1 MRTQTTLDVWMN
13 GTFVGRWSRDKGVH
27 TFEYDVSYVQ
37 NPNACPLSLSLPL
50 YQTSVGTFV
59 ESFFDNLL
67 PDSFEIRR
75 RLARRFGCAS
85 DSAFD
90 ILAETGRD
98 CVGALQILKKDSPIP
113 SVRTVEKQALTE
125 HEIEL
130 LLLDAV
136 SNNPISVNNDDF
148 FRISLAGAQEKT
160 ALLSHDGSWCMSLGA
175 TPSTHIIKLPIR
187 AMNSLSLDL
196 HNSVENEWL
205 CLQILQAF
213 GLPVAQADMHDFGN
227 QRVLV
232 VKRFDRKLSGDGSWY
247 VRIPQEDFCQAH
259 GLPSSRKY
267 EVDKGVGIQACMDL
281 LQASSQAYGDRKT
294 FLSAHFLYWL
304 MAAPDAHAKNF
315 SLYLEQQGR
324 FRMTPLYDV
333 LSLHPVIGKGKGQ
346 IFDRKVTLAMGL
358 ERRAHR
364 YGWSTMQRQHWL
376 DTAKLCGAEHIM
388 QTIMDETLHSLP
400 QVLDCLE
407 RQLPQD
413 FPQDVAQPIFN
424 GMRKAAL
431 RLQS

>member
-1 MRTQTTLDVWMN
+1 MQYPIQTPVQLGSYLRTRRKALGLTQKEAALRIGLLPKTISALENNPLHCSIEVVAAAFSSGFGIPLARQGGCSSREYVGMRTQTTLDVWMN

-148 FRISLAGAQEKT
+148 FRISIAGAQEKT
-160 ALLSHDGSWCMSLGA
+160 ALLFHDGSWCKSLDA

-267 EVDKGVGIQACMDL
+267 EVDKGVG
-281 LQASSQAYGDRKT
+281 YGRVWICSKLPVRLMET
-294 FLSAHFLYWL
+294 ERLS
-304 MAAPDAHAKNF
+304 
-315 SLYLEQQGR
+315 
-324 FRMTPLYDV
+324 
-333 LSLHPVIGKGKGQ
+333 
-346 IFDRKVTLAMGL
+346 
-358 ERRAHR
+358 
-364 YGWSTMQRQHWL
+364 
-376 DTAKLCGAEHIM
+376 
-388 QTIMDETLHSLP
+388 
-400 QVLDCLE
+400 
-407 RQLPQD
+407 
-413 FPQDVAQPIFN
+413 
-424 GMRKAAL
+424 
-431 RLQS
+431 